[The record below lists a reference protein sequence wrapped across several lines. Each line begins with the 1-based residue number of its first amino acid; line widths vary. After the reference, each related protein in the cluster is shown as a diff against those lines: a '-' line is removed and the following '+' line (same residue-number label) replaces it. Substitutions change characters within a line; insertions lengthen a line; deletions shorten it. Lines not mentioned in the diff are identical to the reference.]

1 MGAQYG
7 GGAALCVNGTFICF
21 VLLLAKANIPHG
33 EPWCP
38 TSSKCSRLRHSG
50 VTKRCSSWACIGNP
64 NPEQETIEGTHS
76 SACMSPFRRISW
88 KQGHSATQ
96 QLISTILC
104 ALVDCNGSLHPSIY
118 IQYGLRLSVTFAIHH
133 GTNDISLGPS
143 SRCYCI

>member
-1 MGAQYG
+1 MPRNQFDSMEYTNVKDVCRLAGPWGAQYG

-64 NPEQETIEGTHS
+64 NPEQETSKGTHAQET
-76 SACMSPFRRISW
+76 SANQRRPTTQHAAQGSNPPIGALYLSLIHISEP
-88 KQGHSATQ
+88 TR
-96 QLISTILC
+96 
-104 ALVDCNGSLHPSIY
+104 PY
-118 IQYGLRLSVTFAIHH
+118 
-133 GTNDISLGPS
+133 
-143 SRCYCI
+143 